1 MKTTSPELPSSN
13 RNTHHSTTSPPGQ
26 SQLSPAPAITPEPA
40 KLPVQVRWMIRRDM
54 KQVVDIESQV
64 FGAYAWSES
73 QFIDSLRQRNVIG
86 LVAEPK
92 HPRCE
97 SESIA
102 GFVVYELH
110 RRSLVIQSLAVDP
123 SCQRHWVATE
133 LIGKLIGKLS
143 PQRRSIIRVKVRE
156 SNLAA
161 LKFFAACGFE
171 AVKVLRN
178 ECEYLHLDDAI
189 GGREDAYLMQYVAD
203 GADCESEGDSA
214 DANTECEGV

>member
-13 RNTHHSTTSPPGQ
+13 RNTHHSATSPPGQ
-26 SQLSPAPAITPEPA
+26 PQLSPASATLSEPA
-40 KLPVQVRWMIRRDM
+40 KLPVQVRWMIRRDL
-54 KQVVDIESQV
+54 KHVVDIESQV

-86 LVAEPK
+86 LVAEFK

-97 SESIA
+97 TESIV

-110 RRSLVIQSLAVDP
+110 RRSLVIQNLAVDP
-123 SCQRHWVATE
+123 GCQRHWVATE
-133 LIGKLIGKLS
+133 LIGKLIAKLS

-161 LKFFAACGFE
+161 LKFFASCGFE

-178 ECEYLHLDDAI
+178 ECEYLHMDDAI

-203 GADCESEGDSA
+203 DADCESAKE